1 MGVRKK
7 TRLIITII
15 YVVLFLIAT
24 PSIVL
29 YSLGYRIDFEGRKI
43 ISTGGIYVR
52 VLPSGADIIINSVKS
67 KTGFFSNSVFV
78 QNLSPKTHEVLI
90 KKEGYYDYKKE
101 LLVKENEVTK
111 LENVIL
117 FKKNIVFELLGEDID
132 YFSIAPDNNVLLVVK
147 IEKNKINFEVTNLTN
162 EQKQSFSL
170 VLPKKEVKTTT
181 LDLKWSDDSNKALL
195 NAGNSYFLLE
205 SALQTPKITALS
217 ILANSKEV
225 SFNPQDSSQI
235 FFIKGKNLYSDKQNT
250 PILKNVVAYQLIN
263 QNITWLSEDGFLYT
277 SDNLGQT
284 KNKLSSKVFPI
295 KKDSEY
301 KIVIFS
307 EAIFLKENQSLFLFN
322 KKSNIFENFYD
333 NVKDLKLSLD
343 GQKLIYFS
351 DNEVLYSI
359 LGHETESILL
369 KKSSEETT
377 DGYWLNNDYIVS
389 ADKKNE
395 ISISEIDARGNI
407 NTVNLPQTIFI
418 SDEKNIDVKN
428 PKIFFNQ
435 SDKKLYILTNGSLL
449 ASEGLIP

>member
-195 NAGNSYFLLE
+195 NA
-205 SALQTPKITALS
+205 
-217 ILANSKEV
+217 
-225 SFNPQDSSQI
+225 
-235 FFIKGKNLYSDKQNT
+235 
-250 PILKNVVAYQLIN
+250 
-263 QNITWLSEDGFLYT
+263 
-277 SDNLGQT
+277 
-284 KNKLSSKVFPI
+284 
-295 KKDSEY
+295 
-301 KIVIFS
+301 
-307 EAIFLKENQSLFLFN
+307 
-322 KKSNIFENFYD
+322 
-333 NVKDLKLSLD
+333 
-343 GQKLIYFS
+343 
-351 DNEVLYSI
+351 
-359 LGHETESILL
+359 
-369 KKSSEETT
+369 
-377 DGYWLNNDYIVS
+377 
-389 ADKKNE
+389 
-395 ISISEIDARGNI
+395 
-407 NTVNLPQTIFI
+407 
-418 SDEKNIDVKN
+418 
-428 PKIFFNQ
+428 
-435 SDKKLYILTNGSLL
+435 
-449 ASEGLIP
+449 

>member
-1 MGVRKK
+1 M
-7 TRLIITII
+7 
-15 YVVLFLIAT
+15 
-24 PSIVL
+24 
-29 YSLGYRIDFEGRKI
+29 
-43 ISTGGIYVR
+43 
-52 VLPSGADIIINSVKS
+52 
-67 KTGFFSNSVFV
+67 
-78 QNLSPKTHEVLI
+78 
-90 KKEGYYDYKKE
+90 
-101 LLVKENEVTK
+101 
-111 LENVIL
+111 
-117 FKKNIVFELLGEDID
+117 
-132 YFSIAPDNNVLLVVK
+132 
-147 IEKNKINFEVTNLTN
+147 
-162 EQKQSFSL
+162 
-170 VLPKKEVKTTT
+170 
-181 LDLKWSDDSNKALL
+181 
-195 NAGNSYFLLE
+195 
-205 SALQTPKITALS
+205 
-217 ILANSKEV
+217 
-225 SFNPQDSSQI
+225 
-235 FFIKGKNLYSDKQNT
+235 
-250 PILKNVVAYQLIN
+250 IN